1 MKIKVSEVSDKPLKE
16 LKLALAEEQKKHFNI
31 KAKMKTGHL
40 SETHLVAISRKN
52 IARLKT
58 IINSKAGD

>member
-1 MKIKVSEVSDKPLKE
+1 VKIKVSEVSDKPLKE

-31 KAKMKTGHL
+31 KAKMKTGQL

>member
-31 KAKMKTGHL
+31 KAKVKTGQL

>member
-1 MKIKVSEVSDKPLKE
+1 MKVSEVSDKPLKE

-31 KAKMKTGHL
+31 KAKMKTGQL

>member
-1 MKIKVSEVSDKPLKE
+1 VKIKVSEVSDKPLKE
-16 LKLALAEEQKKHFNI
+16 LQLALAEEQKKHFNI
-31 KAKMKTGHL
+31 KAKMKTGQL

>member
-1 MKIKVSEVSDKPLKE
+1 MKIKVSEVSDKRLKE
-16 LKLALAEEQKKHFNI
+16 LKLALAEEQKKLFDI
-31 KAKMKTGHL
+31 KAKMKIGQL

>member
-16 LKLALAEEQKKHFNI
+16 LQLALAEEQKKHFNI
-31 KAKMKTGHL
+31 KAKMKTGQL

>member
-31 KAKMKTGHL
+31 KAKMKTGQL

-58 IINSKAGD
+58 IMNSKAGD